1 MKVFFTASMRGQ
13 KEFKEYYEKIYHTIE
28 ELGYTQLDDEVVKQN
43 SSSFYDKLEKEGRNA
58 YIELYKR
65 NVRALHETDICIF
78 ECSVHSLS
86 IGFVIQKS
94 LDFNKPTIVLYYKD
108 HLPHFLMGSDEEKLI
123 IRSYTEHTIKKVLK
137 ETLKD
142 ARERKDKRFN
152 FFITP
157 KLLHYL
163 EKISKEQGVTKSKFI
178 RTLIF
183 EYMKKN
189 PLEIASS
196 A

>member
-13 KEFKEYYEKIYHTIE
+13 KPFRNYYEKIYHTIE
-28 ELGYTQLDDEVVKQN
+28 ELGYTQLSNEIIASN
-43 SSSFYDKLEKEGRNA
+43 STAFYDKLEKEGRSA
-58 YIELYKR
+58 YIALYKE
-65 NVRALHETDICIF
+65 NMQALHEADICIF
-78 ECSVHSLS
+78 ETSVHSLS

-94 LDFNKPTIVLYYKD
+94 LDFNKPTIVLYYKN
-108 HLPHFLMGSDEEKLI
+108 HSPHFLMGSQEEKLI
-123 IRSYTEHTIKKVLK
+123 IRSYTEQTIKRVLK

-157 KLLHYL
+157 KLLNYL
-163 EKISKEQGVTKSKFI
+163 EKISKQQGVTKSKFI
-178 RTLIF
+178 RSLIF

-189 PLEIASS
+189 PLETRPS
-196 A
+196 

>member
-13 KEFKEYYEKIYHTIE
+13 KEFKEYYQKIYHTIK
-28 ELGYTQLDDEVVKQN
+28 ELGYTHLDDEIIQYA
-43 SSSFYDKLEKEGRNA
+43 STTFYDKLEKEGRKA
-58 YIELYKR
+58 YVELYKK
-65 NVRALHETDICIF
+65 NMQALHEADICIF
-78 ECSVHSLS
+78 ECSTHSLS
-86 IGFVIQKS
+86 IGFVIEKS
-94 LDFNKPTIVLYYKD
+94 LEFNKPTIVLYYKD
-108 HLPHFLMGSDEEKLI
+108 NLPHFLMGAQEEKLV
-123 IRSYTEHTIKKVLK
+123 IRSYTEQTIKKVLK

-163 EKISKEQGVTKSKFI
+163 EKTSKEQGVTKSKFI
-178 RTLIF
+178 RSLIF

-189 PLEIASS
+189 PLETHSS
-196 A
+196 

>member
-13 KEFKEYYEKIYHTIE
+13 KEFREYYEKIYHTIE
-28 ELGYTQLDDEVVKQN
+28 ELGYTQLDDEVIT
-43 SSSFYDKLEKEGRNA
+43 SRRTAFYDKLEKEGRNA
-58 YIELYKR
+58 YIQLYKR
-65 NVRALHETDICIF
+65 SMQALHEADICIF

-94 LDFNKPTIVLYYKD
+94 LDFNKPTIVLYYKNN
-108 HLPHFLMGSDEEKLI
+108 LPHFLMGAQEEKLI
-123 IRSYTEHTIKKVLK
+123 VRSYTEHTIKKVLK

-178 RTLIF
+178 RSLIF

-189 PLEIASS
+189 PLENSS
-196 A
+196 S